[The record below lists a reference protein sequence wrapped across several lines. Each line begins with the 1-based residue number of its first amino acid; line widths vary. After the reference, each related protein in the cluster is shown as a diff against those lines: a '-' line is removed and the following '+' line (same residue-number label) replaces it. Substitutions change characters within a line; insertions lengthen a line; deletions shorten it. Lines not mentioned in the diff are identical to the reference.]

1 MDGMISFYI
10 QIAAVLKQTD
20 CVLDFG
26 AGRGEPLLDDD
37 NSYQRG

>member
-1 MDGMISFYI
+1 M
-10 QIAAVLKQTD
+10 LKPTD

-37 NSYQRG
+37 NSYRRG